1 MSEQRQ
7 PYPISL
13 TVAYCNW
20 IPMGLV
26 SVYVIPFYAY
36 IENLL
41 WFSIYKINA
50 VPHNPICSG
59 GLQN

>member
-1 MSEQRQ
+1 
-7 PYPISL
+7 
-13 TVAYCNW
+13 
-20 IPMGLV
+20 MGLV